1 MRSSVVAAIAGVVL
15 VLGMATPA
23 EATAKPPVYKN
34 CTAMHKKYKGGI
46 AKKGAKDKRRG
57 GGHARYKPYVNTAY
71 YTANKKSDADKDGIA
86 CEQ

>member
-15 VLGMATPA
+15 VLGMAAPA

-34 CTAMHKKYKGGI
+34 CTAMHKKYNGGI

-57 GGHARYKPYVNTAY
+57 GGHARYKPYVNTAD